1 MRIVV
6 FGGRNYSDWVA
17 FCRAMEPYRGYGE
30 ALTIISGH
38 ATGADQMG
46 EQWGLI
52 YRAKVLTFPADWRPG
67 GIFDRMAGFRRN
79 QQMIDEGKP
88 DRAMECPGGNGT
100 ADMHRRLVRAGIPIE
115 YVVKSVAS
123 LFD

>member
-1 MRIVV
+1 MRLVI
-6 FGGRNYSDWVA
+6 FGGRHYSDWVA
-17 FCRAMEPYRGYGE
+17 FCRAMEKYRGHGK

-38 ATGADQMG
+38 ATGADAMG

-52 YRAKVLTFPADWRPG
+52 YRANVLTFPADWRPG
-67 GIFDRMAGFRRN
+67 GVFDRMAGFRRN

-88 DRAMECPGGNGT
+88 DRAIECPGGKGT

-115 YVVKSVAS
+115 YVINPVAS

>member
-1 MRIVV
+1 
-6 FGGRNYSDWVA
+6 
-17 FCRAMEPYRGYGE
+17 MEPYRGYGE